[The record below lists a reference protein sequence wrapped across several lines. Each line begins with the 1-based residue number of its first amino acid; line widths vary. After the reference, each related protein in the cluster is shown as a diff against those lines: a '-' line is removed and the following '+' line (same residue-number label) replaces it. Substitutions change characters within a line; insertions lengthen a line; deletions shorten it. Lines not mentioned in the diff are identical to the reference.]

1 MAASKSSKNRA
12 ERKPYEKR
20 TDIQKIRS
28 QWTKLSGLH
37 DRTDWSAAIVRAAT
51 ATEIA
56 VNFAIRKEFTSRSRF
71 DEPFVNGLLRWANGL
86 PGKLDRLLIPLLRGR
101 KKLKTITELRPLAQK
116 IHDKRNDIAH
126 RGEFCSEGVSAALID
141 DCQKFV
147 HGVVRLYKPT
157 FTLADRNEATVTA
170 AAGHEKRSAKKGLRK

>member
-1 MAASKSSKNRA
+1 MAVKNPPKSKGR
-12 ERKPYEKR
+12 RKPYDKR

-37 DRTDWSAAIVRAAT
+37 DRTDWSAAVVRAAT

-56 VNFAIRKEFTSRSRF
+56 VNLAIRREFASRSQF
-71 DEPFVNGLLRWANGL
+71 DETFVNGLMRWANGL

-101 KKLKTITELRPLAQK
+101 KKLETIKELRPLAQR
-116 IHDKRNDIAH
+116 IHDKRNEIAH
-126 RGEFCSEGVSAALID
+126 RGEFCSERVSTALID

-147 HGVVRLYKPT
+147 HGVVRLYKPK
-157 FTLADRNEATVTA
+157 FVLPDRNDVAVTA
-170 AAGHEKRSAKKGLRK
+170 TAKLEKRRSKRGSRE